1 MNSRSMDQNNPR
13 KVPEYKISPSYK
25 NKPNPTPEGKKKKLT
40 DKDTKRTKWVKFKLC
55 NDGKFRYVK
64 APEPCHNC
72 NFSDIKEL
80 DSSTDEMLACVI
92 EHDIREGKANCPYDV
107 IKRGDKS

>member
-40 DKDTKRTKWVKFKLC
+40 DKTQ
-55 NDGKFRYVK
+55 NGQ
-64 APEPCHNC
+64 
-72 NFSDIKEL
+72 I
-80 DSSTDEMLACVI
+80 ML
-92 EHDIREGKANCPYDV
+92 R
-107 IKRGDKS
+107 R